1 MTINHTAAV
10 PAPEFIE
17 KAVIATCKSV
27 FCELIDCP
35 ITLHLAIHEAELSG
49 ERLNKAV
56 RNAAKLMLKR
66 VRDPHVRGYL
76 QTISRSSKVERDLAA
91 LEAFRDKLIVKVA
104 NELAE
109 AERIGDVA
117 EYRKQRAQRVAI
129 TGLPVGKTF
138 LAGLV
143 A

>member
-1 MTINHTAAV
+1 MTTNRIPAS
-10 PAPEFIE
+10 PAPKFIE
-17 KAVIATCKSV
+17 MAVRATSKSI
-27 FCELIDCP
+27 FWELIDCP
-35 ITLHLAIHEAELSG
+35 ITLHLAIHEAEMSG

-56 RNAAKLMLKR
+56 RTAAKMMLKR
-66 VRDPHVRGYL
+66 VRDPHVRKYL
-76 QTISRSSKVERDLAA
+76 QAISRSSKVESALAE
-91 LEAFRDKLIVKVA
+91 LETFRDRLIVKVA

-117 EYRKQRAQRVAI
+117 EYRKQRAQRIAI
-129 TGLPVGKTF
+129 TGRPVGKTF